1 MSEPK
6 RYDFFLKAYTKQFVD
21 VTGARYVYP
30 DAGMTENVEGKYVEY
45 SDYARLEKD
54 FHQAHDERADYAKD
68 VSKLKAE
75 VDALKLG
82 SLLTAVDVLQFIKLK
97 EENERLTEI
106 IRREVDGGVDLREEA
121 QRTVEENHKLR
132 AEVERLRKAVM
143 HSPAAQLKLKELEGK
158 TTYEEINPKE
168 VQS

>member
-30 DAGMTENVEGKYVEY
+30 DAGMTENIEGKYVEY

-97 EENERLTEI
+97 EENERL
-106 IRREVDGGVDLREEA
+106 
-121 QRTVEENHKLR
+121 
-132 AEVERLRKAVM
+132 RKAGDEMANRLTNPDRGKSYFYPVL
-143 HSPAAQLKLKELEGK
+143 HDALCAWTAAKEGK
-158 TTYEEINPKE
+158 QP
-168 VQS
+168 